1 MKPRHGRAWL
11 RLAVATLVVSA
22 CTGTASPDAV
32 PPASFDPKSP
42 TLAAEGI
49 AFDTAEL
56 TVPADRPFTLVFQNR
71 DQLSHNVSIDTDA
84 TGHDRRFDGDVVTGP
99 ATRWYAV
106 PALPPG
112 TYVFVCVLHSNMTGR
127 LVAK

>member
-1 MKPRHGRAWL
+1 MKPGNGRASL
-11 RLAVATLVVSA
+11 RLAVAALVLSA
-22 CTGTASPDAV
+22 CTGSTSPDAS
-32 PPASFDPKSP
+32 PPVSLDPKSP

-49 AFDTAEL
+49 EFDTAEL
-56 TVPADRPFTLVFQNR
+56 TVPANRPFTLVFQNR
-71 DQLSHNVSIDTDA
+71 DRLPHNVSIDTDT

-106 PALPPG
+106 PALPAG